1 MGFLLNNL
9 KVEFCFNGSIKNEN
23 SSAEDAEKRI
33 RIQAAFAKDISDKG
47 LLFKIYKEL
56 LKLNNKKMNNPSKR
70 WAKDLN
76 RHLTT
81 KDTKMANKHKKRCS
95 TSYVIRELKI
105 KTIRYHY
112 TPFIMAEIQKTDNT
126 KC

>member
-1 MGFLLNNL
+1 
-9 KVEFCFNGSIKNEN
+9 
-23 SSAEDAEKRI
+23 
-33 RIQAAFAKDISDKG
+33 
-47 LLFKIYKEL
+47 
-56 LKLNNKKMNNPSKR
+56 MNNPSKR